1 MSDFSNM
8 LRAVTATA
16 LTGGVALAGDISAS
30 ADPATTGS
38 PSDINSLAASL
49 SKGYGLNNCTA
60 QNIDRSTQL
69 AVLTCGQSPD
79 PSGPVQAK
87 YVLFTNAD
95 NLATSFKATIKE
107 DVLTPCGD
115 ADQSPSNWHKD
126 GSAGSAGQ
134 AACGTYQNGA
144 EIIWTTDTKN
154 TLSYLRASNTDVA
167 ALYQW
172 WRANG

>member
-1 MSDFSNM
+1 MSDFSNV
-8 LRAVTATA
+8 RRTAAVTA
-16 LTGGVALAGDISAS
+16 LTTSLGLAGGVTAG
-30 ADPATTGS
+30 ADPATTGNA
-38 PSDINSLAASL
+38 SDINALTASL

-60 QNIDRSTQL
+60 GTIDRSTQL
-69 AVLTCGQSPD
+69 AVLTCGHSPD

-115 ADQSPSNWHKD
+115 ATQSPSPWHKE
-126 GSAGSAGQ
+126 GAAGSAGQ

-144 EIIWTTDTKN
+144 EIIWTTDATN

-167 ALYQW
+167 ALYRW

>member
-1 MSDFSNM
+1 MSDFSNA
-8 LRAVTATA
+8 LRAATVMV
-16 LTGGVALAGDISAS
+16 LTGGLGLAGGVPAS

-38 PSDINSLAASL
+38 SSDINTLAAVL
-49 SKGYGLNNCTA
+49 SKGYGLTNCTA

-79 PSGPVQAK
+79 PRGPAQAK

-95 NLATSFKATIKE
+95 NLATSFKATINE

-115 ADQSPSNWHKD
+115 ASQSPSNWHKD
-126 GSAGSAGQ
+126 GSGASAGQ
-134 AACGTYQNGA
+134 APSGTYRSGA
-144 EIIWTTDTKN
+144 EIIWTTDANN
-154 TLSYLRASNTDVA
+154 TLSYLRASNTDVVA
-167 ALYQW
+167 QYQW

>member
-1 MSDFSNM
+1 MSDFSNA
-8 LRAVTATA
+8 LRAATLTA
-16 LTGGVALAGDISAS
+16 LTGGLALAGGVPAS

-38 PSDINSLAASL
+38 SSDINTLAASL

-60 QNIDRSTQL
+60 QNIDGSTQL

-79 PSGPVQAK
+79 PRGPVQAK

-95 NLATSFKATIKE
+95 ALANSFKATINE
-107 DVLTPCGD
+107 DVLSPCGD
-115 ADQSPSNWHKD
+115 AGQSPSSWHKD
-126 GSAGSAGQ
+126 GSAASAGQ
-134 AACGTYQNGA
+134 AACGTYRNGA
-144 EIIWTTDTKN
+144 EIIWTTDANN

>member
-1 MSDFSNM
+1 MSDFSNA

-16 LTGGVALAGDISAS
+16 LTGGLALAGGTPAG

-38 PSDINSLAASL
+38 PSDINTLAASL

-60 QNIDRSTQL
+60 QTIDRSTQL

-79 PSGPVQAK
+79 PRGPVQAK

-95 NLATSFKATIKE
+95 HLATSFRATINE

-115 ADQSPSNWHKD
+115 AHQSPSSWHKD
-126 GSAGSAGQ
+126 GSAASAGQ
-134 AACGTYQNGA
+134 AACGTYRNGA
-144 EIIWTTDTKN
+144 EIIWTTDAKN
-154 TLSYLRASNTDVA
+154 TLSYLRASNTDVG

>member
-1 MSDFSNM
+1 MSEFSNT
-8 LRAVTATA
+8 LRAATLMTLTA
-16 LTGGVALAGDISAS
+16 GMALAGGVPAG

-38 PSDINSLAASL
+38 SSDINTLAASL

-60 QNIDRSTQL
+60 QNIDSSTQL

-79 PSGPVQAK
+79 PRGPAQAK

-95 NLATSFKATIKE
+95 HLATSFKATINE
-107 DVLTPCGD
+107 DVLIACGD
-115 ADQSPSNWHKD
+115 AHQSPSSWHKD
-126 GSAGSAGQ
+126 SSTASAGQ
-134 AACGTYQNGA
+134 AACGTYRNGA
-144 EIIWTTDTKN
+144 EIIWTTDAKN

>member
-1 MSDFSNM
+1 MSDFSNA
-8 LRAVTATA
+8 LRAATLTMLTAS
-16 LTGGVALAGDISAS
+16 LALAGGVPAT

-38 PSDINSLAASL
+38 TSDINALAASL

-79 PSGPVQAK
+79 PHGPEQAK

-95 NLATSFKATIKE
+95 HLATSFRATINE
-107 DVLTPCGD
+107 DVLSPCGD
-115 ADQSPSNWHKD
+115 AHQSPSSWHKD
-126 GSAGSAGQ
+126 GSTASAGQ
-134 AACGTYQNGA
+134 AACGTYRNNA
-144 EIIWTTDTKN
+144 EIIWTTDAKN
-154 TLSYLRASNTDVA
+154 ILSYLRAPNADVA

>member
-8 LRAVTATA
+8 LKAATA
-16 LTGGVALAGDISAS
+16 AVLAGRLVLAGGVTAS

-38 PSDINSLAASL
+38 PSDINALAASL

-60 QNIDRSTQL
+60 QNIDPSTQL
-69 AVLTCGQSPD
+69 AVLSCGQSPD
-79 PSGPVQAK
+79 PKGPAQAK
-87 YVLFTNAD
+87 YVLFTNAG
-95 NLATSFKATIKE
+95 NLATAFRATIKE

-115 ADQSPSNWHKD
+115 ANQSPSNWHKE
-126 GSAGSAGQ
+126 GSDASAGQ
-134 AACGTYQNGA
+134 AACGTYQNRA
-144 EIIWTTDTKN
+144 EIIWTTDAKN

>member
-1 MSDFSNM
+1 MSDFSNV
-8 LRAVTATA
+8 LRAAVLTA
-16 LTGGVALAGDISAS
+16 LMAGSALAGGVTAS
-30 ADPATTGS
+30 ADPATTGN
-38 PSDINSLAASL
+38 PSDINALAASL

-60 QNIDRSTQL
+60 GNIDRSTQL

-87 YVLFTNAD
+87 YVLFTNAE

-115 ADQSPSNWHKD
+115 ATQSPSTWHKD
-126 GSAGSAGQ
+126 GAADSAGQ
-134 AACGTYQNGA
+134 AACGTYRNGA
-144 EIIWTTDTKN
+144 EIIWTTDAKN

-167 ALYQW
+167 ALYRW

>member
-1 MSDFSNM
+1 MSDFSNA
-8 LRAVTATA
+8 LGAAILTTLTAG
-16 LTGGVALAGDISAS
+16 LALAGGAPAS
-30 ADPATTGS
+30 ADPVTTGNS
-38 PSDINSLAASL
+38 SDINTLAAAL

-79 PSGPVQAK
+79 PRGPVRAK

-95 NLATSFKATIKE
+95 NLATSFKATISE

-115 ADQSPSNWHKD
+115 ASQSPSNWHKD
-126 GSAGSAGQ
+126 GSAASAGQ
-134 AACGTYQNGA
+134 AACGTYRNGA
-144 EIIWTTDTKN
+144 EIIWTTAANN
-154 TLSYLRASNTDVA
+154 TLSYLRASNTDIA

>member
-1 MSDFSNM
+1 MSDFSNA
-8 LRAVTATA
+8 LRAATVTTLTA
-16 LTGGVALAGDISAS
+16 GLALAGNAPAT

-38 PSDINSLAASL
+38 SSDINALAATL

-79 PSGPVQAK
+79 PRGPAQAK

-95 NLATSFKATIKE
+95 NLATSFRATINE

-115 ADQSPSNWHKD
+115 AGQSPSSWHKD
-126 GSAGSAGQ
+126 GSAASAGQ
-134 AACGTYQNGA
+134 AACGTYRNAA
-144 EIIWTTDTKN
+144 EIIWTTDAN
-154 TLSYLRASNTDVA
+154 HTLSYLRASNADVT

>member
-1 MSDFSNM
+1 MSDFSNV
-8 LRAVTATA
+8 LRAATATA
-16 LTGGVALAGDISAS
+16 LTGGVALAGSVTAS
-30 ADPATTGS
+30 ADPAAGS
-38 PSDINSLAASL
+38 PSDINKLAASL

-69 AVLTCGQSPD
+69 AVLTCGHSPD
-79 PSGPVQAK
+79 PSGPVRAK
-87 YVLFTNAD
+87 YVLFTNTD
-95 NLATSFKATIKE
+95 NLATSFRATIKE

-115 ADQSPSNWHKD
+115 ANQSPSNWHKD
-126 GSAGSAGQ
+126 GSTASAGQ

-144 EIIWTTDTKN
+144 EIIWTTDAKN
-154 TLSYLRASNTDVA
+154 TLSYLRGPNTDVA

>member
-1 MSDFSNM
+1 MSDFSNA
-8 LRAVTATA
+8 LRAATVAA
-16 LTGGVALAGDISAS
+16 LTGGLALAGGPPAS
-30 ADPATTGS
+30 AEPAPTGS
-38 PSDINSLAASL
+38 ASDINRLAASL

-79 PSGPVQAK
+79 PRGPAQAK

-95 NLATSFKATIKE
+95 SMAASFKATINE

-115 ADQSPSNWHKD
+115 ANQSPSNWHKD
-126 GSAGSAGQ
+126 GSTTSAGQ
-134 AACGTYQNGA
+134 AACGTYRNGA
-144 EIIWTTDTKN
+144 EIIWTTEANN
-154 TLSYLRASNTDVA
+154 TLSYLRASNTDIA

-172 WRANG
+172 WRVNG

>member
-1 MSDFSNM
+1 MSDFSNA
-8 LRAVTATA
+8 LRAATATA
-16 LTGGVALAGDISAS
+16 LSGGLALAGGGSAG
-30 ADPATTGS
+30 ADPGTTGNA
-38 PSDINSLAASL
+38 SDINALAASL

-79 PSGPVQAK
+79 PRGPVQAK
-87 YVLFTNAD
+87 YVLFTNAG

-107 DVLTPCGD
+107 DVLVPCGD
-115 ADQSPSNWHKD
+115 AGQSPSSWHKD
-126 GSAGSAGQ
+126 GSTASAGQ
-134 AACGTYQNGA
+134 AACGTYRNAA
-144 EIIWTTDTKN
+144 EIIWTTDAGN
-154 TLSYLRASNTDVA
+154 TLSYLRASNADVA

>member
-1 MSDFSNM
+1 MSDFSNA
-8 LRAVTATA
+8 LRAATLTTLTAG
-16 LTGGVALAGDISAS
+16 LALAGGAPAS
-30 ADPATTGS
+30 ADPVTTGS
-38 PSDINSLAASL
+38 ASDVNTLAAAL

-79 PSGPVQAK
+79 PHGPVQAK
-87 YVLFTNAD
+87 YVLFTDAD
-95 NLATSFKATIKE
+95 NLATSFKATISE

-115 ADQSPSNWHKD
+115 ASQSPSNWHKD
-126 GSAGSAGQ
+126 GSAASAGQ
-134 AACGTYQNGA
+134 AACGTYRNGA
-144 EIIWTTDTKN
+144 EIIWTTDANN
-154 TLSYLRASNTDVA
+154 TLSYLRASNTDIA

>member
-1 MSDFSNM
+1 MSDFSNA
-8 LRAVTATA
+8 LRAATATA
-16 LTGGVALAGDISAS
+16 ISGGLALAGGGSAG
-30 ADPATTGS
+30 ADPGTTGNA
-38 PSDINSLAASL
+38 SDINALAASL

-69 AVLTCGQSPD
+69 AVLTCGQSSD
-79 PSGPVQAK
+79 PRGPVQAK

-107 DVLTPCGD
+107 DVLVPCGD
-115 ADQSPSNWHKD
+115 AGQSPSSWHKD
-126 GSAGSAGQ
+126 GSTASGGQ
-134 AACGTYQNGA
+134 AACGTYRNAA
-144 EIIWTTDTKN
+144 EIIWTTDAGN
-154 TLSYLRASNTDVA
+154 TLSYLRASNADVA

>member
-1 MSDFSNM
+1 MSDFSNV
-8 LRAVTATA
+8 LRAATATA
-16 LTGGVALAGDISAS
+16 LTGGLALAGGGPAS
-30 ADPATTGS
+30 ADPATTGNA
-38 PSDINSLAASL
+38 SDINALAASL

-79 PSGPVQAK
+79 PHGPAQAK

-115 ADQSPSNWHKD
+115 AGQSPSNWHKD
-126 GSAGSAGQ
+126 GSAASAGQ
-134 AACGTYQNGA
+134 AACGTYRNGA
-144 EIIWTTDTKN
+144 EIIWTTDANN

>member
-1 MSDFSNM
+1 M
-8 LRAVTATA
+8 AGTATA
-16 LTGGVALAGDISAS
+16 LIGGLALAGGVPAG

-38 PSDINSLAASL
+38 SSDINALAALL

-60 QNIDRSTQL
+60 QNIDRRTQL

-79 PSGPVQAK
+79 PRGPVQAK

-115 ADQSPSNWHKD
+115 ATQSPSNWHKD
-126 GSAGSAGQ
+126 GSATGAGQ

-144 EIIWTTDTKN
+144 EIIWTTDANN
-154 TLSYLRASNTDVA
+154 TLSYLRASNTDGA

>member
-1 MSDFSNM
+1 MSDFSNV
-8 LRAVTATA
+8 LRVATATA
-16 LTGGVALAGDISAS
+16 LTVGLALAGGGPAS
-30 ADPATTGS
+30 ADPDTTGNT
-38 PSDINSLAASL
+38 SDINTLAASL

-60 QNIDRSTQL
+60 QNIDPSTQL

-79 PSGPVQAK
+79 PRGPVQAK

-107 DVLTPCGD
+107 DVLTRCGD
-115 ADQSPSNWHKD
+115 AGQSPSNWRKD
-126 GSAGSAGQ
+126 GSTASAGQ

-144 EIIWTTDTKN
+144 EIIWTTDATN